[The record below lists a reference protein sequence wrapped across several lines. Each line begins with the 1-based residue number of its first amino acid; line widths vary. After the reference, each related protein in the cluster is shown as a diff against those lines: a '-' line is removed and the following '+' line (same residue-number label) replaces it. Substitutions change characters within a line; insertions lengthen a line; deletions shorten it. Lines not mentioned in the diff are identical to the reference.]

1 MTNING
7 WFPGNKLRGIGYQL
21 MVLSNGFMFI
31 DMMRWLVDVD
41 GYQQWFHVCSY
52 EKRALD
58 IGGRRGMVT
67 SQH

>member
-41 GYQQWFHVCSY
+41 VISNGSMFVAMI
-52 EKRALD
+52 R
-58 IGGRRGMVT
+58 GR
-67 SQH
+67 